1 MRLNASKSEVKNMI
15 EIELD
20 ISDRLYNIIDS
31 VVSLLI
37 DSSGDILPKIEQ
49 LMDEIKKINS
59 K

>member
-1 MRLNASKSEVKNMI
+1 MI